1 MSIEWFRD
9 LVISIFGLVAAV
21 SLVFIAVLAFSIYRR
36 IRPILDS
43 VKTTSKTIEEISSYA
58 GDEVAKPLMQVV
70 AFIQGIRQGI
80 NVISKFFKKKKGGK
94 NG

>member
-1 MSIEWFRD
+1 MSIDWLRD
-9 LVISIFGLVAAV
+9 LILVIFGLVATG
-21 SLVFIAVLAFSIYRR
+21 VLIFLSVLLYSFYRR
-36 IRPILDS
+36 TNSILDS
-43 VKTTSKTIEEISSYA
+43 MASISRTMQEISSYA

>member
-1 MSIEWFRD
+1 MSIDWLRD
-9 LVISIFGLVAAV
+9 LIIVIFGLVATG
-21 SLVFIAVLAFSIYRR
+21 VLIFLTVLLYSVYRR

-43 VKTTSKTIEEISSYA
+43 VKTTSKTIEGICSYA

-80 NVISKFFKKKKGGK
+80 NVISKFFKKKKGGG

>member
-1 MSIEWFRD
+1 MSIDWLRD
-9 LVISIFGLVAAV
+9 LIIVIFGLVATGV
-21 SLVFIAVLAFSIYRR
+21 LIFLAVLLYAVYRR

-80 NVISKFFKKKKGGK
+80 NVISKFFKKKKGGR

>member
-1 MSIEWFRD
+1 MSIDWLRD
-9 LVISIFGLVAAV
+9 LIIVIFGLVATGV
-21 SLVFIAVLAFSIYRR
+21 LIFLAVLLYSFYRR
-36 IRPILDS
+36 TSSILDS
-43 VKTTSKTIEEISSYA
+43 MATISRTMEGISSYA

-94 NG
+94 ND